1 MWEYF
6 LYTYGSQ
13 VLLSVLCMLFAGLGL
28 LVRQLAQRYLTD
40 ECKRAAAATAVRF
53 AEQVF
58 SDLHGEEKL
67 SKAMEAAALLLKNK
81 RIPFDEK
88 EMRILMEA
96 ALQAFHTALQQGK

>member
-1 MWEYF
+1 M
-6 LYTYGSQ
+6 
-13 VLLSVLCMLFAGLGL
+13 
-28 LVRQLAQRYLTD
+28 
-40 ECKRAAAATAVRF
+40 RF

-67 SKAMEAAALLLKNK
+67 NKAMEAAALLLKNK

>member
-6 LYTYGSQ
+6 IYTYGSQ
-13 VLLSVLCMLFAGLGL
+13 VLLAILCMLFGGLGL

-40 ECKRAAAATAVRF
+40 ESKRAAAATAVRF

-88 EMRILMEA
+88 EMRILLEA
-96 ALQAFHTALQQGK
+96 ALQAFHTALQQG

>member
-6 LYTYGSQ
+6 IYTYGSQ
-13 VLLSVLCMLFAGLGL
+13 VLLAILCMLFGGLGL

-81 RIPFDEK
+81 RGATGLPY
-88 EMRILMEA
+88 RPA
-96 ALQAFHTALQQGK
+96 AGLAASRPSWRARCRRR

>member
-6 LYTYGSQ
+6 NYTYGSQ
-13 VLLSVLCMLFAGLGL
+13 VLLAILCMLFGGLGL

-40 ECKRAAAATAVRF
+40 ESKRAAAATAVRF

-67 SKAMEAAALLLKNK
+67 AKAMEAAALLLKNK

-88 EMRILMEA
+88 EMRILLEA
-96 ALQAFHTALQQGK
+96 ALQAFHTALQQG